1 LATRA
6 VADRDNLGSGP
17 ADEGLHIGVPAWVV
31 FTADGGQVDGQH
43 GEPHA
48 GLQHPG
54 EGFEEGAV
62 GTAGAGAVVAPL
74 QRFMWFPS
82 RETHQVSWL
91 NQIWV
96 ESIPAL
102 GAPGFIVHVLDLA
115 QPVVANLQPRAQDP
129 KAVAPSDGDQHK
141 LKAWAVSAQFRTE
154 FGLRWGLDLLGTWR
168 RAHGRIVCV

>member
-1 LATRA
+1 MAPDHIGSCIACRAEVGQAAEPGLATRA
-6 VADRDNLGSGP
+6 VADRDNLGSGS

-82 RETHQVSWL
+82 RETHQVTL
-91 NQIWV
+91 V
-96 ESIPAL
+96 
-102 GAPGFIVHVLDLA
+102 G
-115 QPVVANLQPRAQDP
+115 
-129 KAVAPSDGDQHK
+129 
-141 LKAWAVSAQFRTE
+141 
-154 FGLRWGLDLLGTWR
+154 
-168 RAHGRIVCV
+168 